1 MGMRPS
7 IPEAKSFVVL
17 IRQSK
22 ESGTRLVQSVSV
34 YREEIRQKRLSRA
47 EEKSNSL
54 PVKLVLL
61 LRSSTSRCCLA

>member
-22 ESGTRLVQSVSV
+22 EPGTRLVQSVSV

-61 LRSSTSRCCLA
+61 LHSSTSRCCLA